1 MPHYPF
7 ERAVVPGPEGE
18 LAVRSWGKPGKP
30 VVLCV
35 HGYPDN
41 SSKWEGVAHMLA
53 EDFHVVAYDVR
64 GAGQSFKPRD
74 TQAYA
79 LPRLTEDFRA
89 VMDAVSPHAPVHLVG
104 HDWGSVQCWEFV
116 TDPSLKG
123 RIASYTSCSGP
134 CLDHVGHWMRDRL
147 RQPSAR
153 GLGQMGLQLVKSWYV
168 YLFHLPWVPELLWR
182 AVFGRQWHLF
192 MRWME
197 RTPVEPRPGQ
207 TDDGLFGVNLYRA
220 NFLPRLLKPGLRVA
234 HAPVQV
240 LVPTGDHFVS
250 PSLSEDLGRWAPV
263 LRRREIDAGHWI
275 TLKQPE
281 LFARAV
287 REFISA

>member
-1 MPHYPF
+1 MPTLPF
-7 ERAVVPGPEGE
+7 QRLTVQGPDGV
-18 LAVRSWGKPGKP
+18 LAVRRWGRRDRP

-41 SSKWEGVAHMLA
+41 SSKWEAVATWLA
-53 EDFHVVAYDVR
+53 NDYQVVAYDVR
-64 GAGQSFKPRD
+64 GAGQSFKPTA

-79 LPRLTEDFRA
+79 LARLTEDFRA
-89 VMDAVSPHAPVHLVG
+89 VIDAVSPNAPVHLVG

-147 RQPSAR
+147 RQPSLR
-153 GLGQMGLQLVKSWYV
+153 GMGQMGLQLIKSWYV

-182 AVFGRQWHLF
+182 AVLGRQWHLV
-192 MRWME
+192 MRWLE
-197 RTPVEPRPGQ
+197 RTPVPPRDGQ
-207 TDDGLFGVNLYRA
+207 ADDGRFGVNLYRA
-220 NFLPRLLKPGLRVA
+220 NFLPRLMHPGQRVA

-240 LVPTGDHFVS
+240 LVPTGDRFVS
-250 PSLSEDLGRWAPV
+250 PSLSENLDRWAPS
-263 LRRREIDAGHWI
+263 LQRHELKAGHWI

-281 LFARAV
+281 LFAQAV
-287 REFISA
+287 RQFISA

>member
-7 ERAVVPGPEGE
+7 QRSVVPGPEGD
-18 LAVRSWGKPGKP
+18 LAVRSWGEPGKP

-79 LPRLTEDFRA
+79 LARLTEDFRA
-89 VMDAVSPHAPVHLVG
+89 VINAVSPHAPVHLVG

-168 YLFHLPWVPELLWR
+168 YLFHLPWVPEWLWR
-182 AVFGRQWHLF
+182 TVVGRQWHLF

-197 RTPVEPRPGQ
+197 RTPVAPRPGQ
-207 TDDGLFGVNLYRA
+207 TDDGVFGVNLYRA
-220 NFLPRLLKPGLRVA
+220 NFWPRLSRPGLRIA

-250 PSLSEDLGRWAPV
+250 PSLSENLERWAPGV
-263 LRRREIDAGHWI
+263 QRREIKAGHWI

-287 REFISA
+287 REFILA